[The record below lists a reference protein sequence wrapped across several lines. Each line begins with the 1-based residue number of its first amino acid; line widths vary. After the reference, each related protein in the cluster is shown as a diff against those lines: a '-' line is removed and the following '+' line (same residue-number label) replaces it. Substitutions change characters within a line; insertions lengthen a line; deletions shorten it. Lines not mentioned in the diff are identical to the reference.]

1 MTIKNVILEIGTEE
15 IPSRFLPDIL
25 EFLDKT
31 AREDLIGARIAFKN
45 LSLFATP
52 RRIALIIRDAD
63 SKQSDLVNTFRGPA
77 WSAAFDPAGNPTRA
91 AHGFAKS
98 RGVTVEQLTPLD
110 LDGVRYTCAEV
121 SEPGSPTLK
130 ILPELFPALI
140 RKLIFPKNMYWDD
153 PTVRFSRPIR
163 WILAMA
169 DREVIPFEYGRIK
182 SGSATSG
189 HRFLGARTIAL
200 DDAAEFMDRLYDNYV
215 ILDQEKRRQKMLAGI
230 ASLEKDMD
238 GAVELDP
245 EIINENLYLVEY
257 PVPFFGSFD
266 KKYLE
271 MPEDVLCTSMKKNQ
285 KYFSVRGESG
295 KLVPFFVGVSNNL
308 VSNMAVVREGNERVL
323 RARLEDAAF
332 FWAEDL
338 KTPLAANVERLKNI
352 VYQEKLG
359 SLYDKVMATREL
371 AIRLCGRLEMK
382 DLVSLVDRAAYLSK
396 ADLVTN
402 MVYEFP
408 ELQGLMGREYALKNG
423 EPERVAAAIYDQYLP
438 RAAGGALPGD
448 IPGALLGLAE
458 RVFIIVSSHK
468 AGLEPSGSQDPYG
481 LRRAARCINEI
492 VWGLEL
498 DVDVTWLVGQ
508 CMELLS
514 VDEAAEEKI
523 LSFLSQRLLMQ
534 VKEKGYGHETAVL
547 ALSVAGGR
555 PLQVM
560 RFLEVFS
567 RLQGMDWFTSLV
579 TSAVRVRNI
588 LSKSGGGEKA
598 PDPSLFVKDA
608 ENALYD
614 EVQRVLPMVE
624 RALEEQDWDGLA
636 GILAELSPPVTA
648 FFDDV
653 LVMDKDEKIKEN
665 RIALLVL
672 CNSLFLKVGDLGVLK
687 GA

>member
-31 AREDLIGARIAFKN
+31 AREDLTGARIAFKN

>member
-31 AREDLIGARIAFKN
+31 AREDLTGARIAFKN

-608 ENALYD
+608 EKALYD

>member
-31 AREDLIGARIAFKN
+31 AREDLTGARIAFKN

-396 ADLVTN
+396 TDLVTN

-498 DVDVTWLVGQ
+498 DVDVAWLVGQ

-665 RIALLVL
+665 RIALLAL

>member
-15 IPSRFLPDIL
+15 VPSRFLPDMLSAL
-25 EFLDKT
+25 ERT
-31 AREDLIGARIAFKN
+31 AREDLEKARIAFKS
-45 LSLFATP
+45 LSVFATP
-52 RRIALIIRDAD
+52 RRIALMVREAD
-63 SKQSDLVNTFRGPA
+63 EKQSDLVNTFKGPA
-77 WSAAFDPAGNPTRA
+77 WASAFDPSGNPTRA
-91 AHGFAKS
+91 AQGFAKS
-98 RGVTVEQLTPLD
+98 RGVSVEQLTPMEV
-110 LDGVRYTCAEV
+110 DGVKYVCAEV

-130 ILPELFPALI
+130 ILPGLFPALI
-140 RKLIFPKNMYWDD
+140 RKLVFPKNMYWDD
-153 PTVRFSRPIR
+153 PAVRFSRPIR

-169 DREVIPFEYGRIK
+169 DKDVIPFEYGGIK
-182 SGSATSG
+182 SGAVTSG

-200 DDAAEFMDRLYDNYV
+200 NDGAEFMDRLYDNYV

-230 ASLEKDMD
+230 ASLEKDLD
-238 GAVELDP
+238 GKVELDP
-245 EIINENLYLVEY
+245 EIVNENLYLVEY
-257 PVPFFGSFD
+257 PAPFFGSFD

-271 MPEDVLCTSMKKNQ
+271 IPEEVLTTSMKKNQ
-285 KYFSVRGESG
+285 KYFSVRGENG
-295 KLVPFFVGVSNNL
+295 KLLPFFVGVSNNL
-308 VSNMAVVREGNERVL
+308 VSNMNVVREGNERVL

-338 KTPLAANVERLKNI
+338 KTPLASNVERLKDI

-359 SLYDKVMATREL
+359 SLHDKVMATREL
-371 AIRLCGRLEMK
+371 AVRLCGRLGMK
-382 DLVSLVDRAAYLSK
+382 DLVSVVDRAAFLSK

-408 ELQGLMGREYALKNG
+408 ELQGVMGREYALKNG
-423 EPERVAAAIYDQYLP
+423 EPARVAEAIYDQYLP
-438 RAAGGALPGD
+438 RAAGGDLPGD
-448 IPGALLGLAE
+448 VPGALLGLAE

-468 AGLEPSGSQDPYG
+468 AGLEPTGSQDPYG

-498 DVDVTWLVGQ
+498 DVDAAWLVKE
-508 CMELLS
+508 CMGLLS
-514 VDEAAEEKI
+514 AEESEEKI

-534 VKEKGYGHETAVL
+534 VKEKGFGHETASL
-547 ALSVAGGR
+547 AISVAGGR
-555 PLQVM
+555 PLQTL

-567 RLQGMDWFTSLV
+567 RLQEAEWFTSLV

-588 LSKSGGGEKA
+588 LSKSDSPELP

-608 ENALYD
+608 EKTLYG
-614 EVQRVLPMVE
+614 EVERVLPLVE
-624 RALEEQDWDGLA
+624 KALENQDWNGLA

-653 LVMDKDEKIKEN
+653 LVMDKDEKVRVN
-665 RIALLVL
+665 RIALLAM